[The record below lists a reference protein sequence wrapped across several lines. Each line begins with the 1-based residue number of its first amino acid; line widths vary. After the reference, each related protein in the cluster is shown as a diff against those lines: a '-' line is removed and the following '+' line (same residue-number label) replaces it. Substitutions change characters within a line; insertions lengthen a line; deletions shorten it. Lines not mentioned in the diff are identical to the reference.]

1 MKGVQHVFDN
11 EDETVRCIQA
21 LTNDAG
27 ADAVMLC
34 VGRTAAGLPIKRCSG
49 YKNAVQ
55 NSSCNAIIIVDSSR
69 SKICLGARHQ

>member
-11 EDETVRCIQA
+11 EEETVRCIQA

-34 VGRTAAGLPIKRCSG
+34 VGG
-49 YKNAVQ
+49 
-55 NSSCNAIIIVDSSR
+55 NSSGLIDKALQRIQER
-69 SKICLGARHQ
+69 GTE